1 MCRILTA
8 QCGGQ
13 CLIPFPSRRPWY
25 QRAWQ
30 RYARYDEAFK
40 TPLASSLRRARSSVE
55 ESGTCGV
62 GTKTQAGAGVSARK
76 RALDSGMRARR
87 KATAAGDER
96 ALGISPGRL
105 KTAIGTIA
113 AIRSQSRQR

>member
-13 CLIPFPSRRPWY
+13 CLIPFPSRRPRCR
-25 QRAWQ
+25 RAQQ

-40 TPLASSLRRARSSVE
+40 TPLVWGLRRARSSVE
-55 ESGTCGV
+55 EIGTCGV
-62 GTKTQAGAGVSARK
+62 GRKTQAGGGVSARK
-76 RALDSGMRARR
+76 RAFAIGMRAHRN
-87 KATAAGDER
+87 ATAAGDAR
-96 ALGISPGRL
+96 AAGIAPGRL
-105 KTAIGTIA
+105 KIAIGTIA